1 LNISRSDKLEGI
13 FNVSGSDAADFIP
26 DPEVLEKVKDN
37 LVDQSLPYMFK
48 KYRVHSS
55 FIINLGDKI
64 VLLLILSTAMGILI
78 FLDYSGKWIRN
89 APILRSLIKKLRVIL
104 QNFVLGNFL
113 EQYGQII
120 FYACL
125 DMTSYSRTSGFA
137 TLSLAIGVCCI
148 AMGVPLIFLSFWIVK
163 KYQAV
168 KTRPALDHEETE
180 KRLKFFE
187 EKYKG
192 IGLLFEDFNDK
203 SFHQQAFLF
212 YSVLRS
218 CLFNLIVVFLYL
230 SPMAQIL
237 IILGLNVC
245 MMVYILHKRP
255 LKSWVELTQQICF
268 EITVFVVNIGFL
280 IMAII
285 ERTEDKYLNVREKCS
300 DIVIIFNIIYTFLPL
315 GFLGLRT
322 IVSGWEMFS
331 FVRGMYLKSKGYRKA
346 EDTGTGTKQSTPE
359 LIHRKGSAQ
368 MTAANTSEL
377 NLINLDSSHIINDSH
392 SESYTHGHS
401 PDPGP
406 GYKKSIYD
414 FNTSNVI
421 QNNSA
426 EASTSRM
433 MTPLRNTPLKSNEN
447 LLRLP
452 SNGSGNAIS
461 PLHTRQ
467 GSIDNGAYQINVM
480 SRRSSSRLSEN
491 TSVSRQGLSHQ
502 VKPQF
507 SNPQQGGLLQ
517 VPNNPFGGMN
527 HNYNSQMNNELNLN
541 FRSQQ
546 QQQQNNGMDYER
558 GDHGRVQLNS
568 PQGPIANAIK
578 LKRKI
583 RMHKGKIKM
592 PS

>member
-1 LNISRSDKLEGI
+1 
-13 FNVSGSDAADFIP
+13 
-26 DPEVLEKVKDN
+26 
-37 LVDQSLPYMFK
+37 
-48 KYRVHSS
+48 
-55 FIINLGDKI
+55 
-64 VLLLILSTAMGILI
+64 
-78 FLDYSGKWIRN
+78 
-89 APILRSLIKKLRVIL
+89 
-104 QNFVLGNFL
+104 
-113 EQYGQII
+113 
-120 FYACL
+120 
-125 DMTSYSRTSGFA
+125 
-137 TLSLAIGVCCI
+137 
-148 AMGVPLIFLSFWIVK
+148 
-163 KYQAV
+163 
-168 KTRPALDHEETE
+168 
-180 KRLKFFE
+180 
-187 EKYKG
+187 
-192 IGLLFEDFNDK
+192 
-203 SFHQQAFLF
+203 
-212 YSVLRS
+212 
-218 CLFNLIVVFLYL
+218 
-230 SPMAQIL
+230 
-237 IILGLNVC
+237 
-245 MMVYILHKRP
+245 

-285 ERTEDKYLNVREKCS
+285 ERTENKYLNVREKCS

-346 EDTGTGTKQSTPE
+346 EDTGTGTKHSTPE

-392 SESYTHGHS
+392 SEIYTHGHGS
-401 PDPGP
+401 GSGPGPGPGP

-414 FNTSNVI
+414 FNANSLI

-426 EASTSRM
+426 EASRM
-433 MTPLRNTPLKSNEN
+433 TTPMRNTPMKPNEN
-447 LLRLP
+447 ILRLP
-452 SNGSGNAIS
+452 SNGSGSTAS
-461 PLHTRQ
+461 PLYTRQ
-467 GSIDNGAYQINVM
+467 GSMDNGAYQINVM
-480 SRRSSSRLSEN
+480 SRRGSSRFSEN
-491 TSVSRQGLSHQ
+491 TPVSRQGLSNQ
-502 VKPQF
+502 VRPRF

-517 VPNNPFGGMN
+517 VPISPFGGMN
-527 HNYNSQMNNELNLN
+527 NNYNSQGNNELNLN
-541 FRSQQ
+541 LRSQQ